1 MSEVDASLQPPVAAE
16 RLLPHASP
24 MLLVEQLISYSP
36 GRAEVRAVAKQD
48 GLFSRADGTV
58 EITALAELV
67 AQSCAA
73 LNGYE
78 DIINGRPIRRGFLV
92 GCQNFS
98 VERALLVGE
107 QALVAVE
114 LDAAFEEFSVMNGVI
129 SVAGRQIAAGS
140 VKLWLPKE

>member
-36 GRAEVRAVAKQD
+36 GRAEVTAVAKQD

-98 VERALLVGE
+98 VE